1 MALAIGIDSYAHFKG
16 LSGATT
22 DAWAI
27 TAMLAQKGKFDVT
40 TIADPATGA
49 DLRAGIAKF
58 VAGLQPGDHVVIYYA
73 GHGIQSNGVNYL
85 VPPDLPASESSLPK
99 LALTVNALLA
109 DVGKKAPGV
118 TILILDACRDNP
130 LGGGGAAGL
139 ASMQSSQLGSNTW
152 IEFAAEANKTAA
164 DGKFMEQLIV
174 ELQKPG
180 LPINEVF
187 QNVRSRLNRVT
198 QGGQVTL
205 SLNKLEIN
213 FYFIPGEAVSAD
225 SALATLQ
232 RAAEALPQGD
242 LGQTRAVEALVGS
255 GRSLAGTDLLQGLP
269 LVKARLDGAQLS
281 TARMIGTNLNGAQL
295 QGADLSGAN
304 LAMTILNGADATK
317 ATFARASLIF
327 TEATGA
333 NFTGVNAED
342 SNWLAARA
350 DTGIFAGA
358 HLQRAGF
365 MFANLRGANF
375 NGAHLEGAFFVG
387 SDLTGATFEGATLDN
402 TDFTG
407 AIVSGVKLTPAQIKH
422 ACETTLDGLGP
433 GMFARSFGV
442 TITEVIPS
450 TRFDGGYEYRDF
462 LNKRYPFNLES
473 NGLPACRK
481 RELKE
486 RIWYPVW
493 SSSRGEQVKTDGGLN
508 ISQKLMQQ
516 AGRRASVR
524 DRVEQHF
531 AWLWKTQQGK

>member
-1 MALAIGIDSYAHFKG
+1 MALAIGIDSYTHFKG

-27 TAMLAQKGKFDVT
+27 TAVLAQKGKFDVT
-40 TIADPATGA
+40 TIVDPATGA
-49 DLRAGIAKF
+49 GLRAGIDKF
-58 VAGLQPGDHVVIYYA
+58 VAGLQAGDHVVIYYA
-73 GHGIQSNGVNYL
+73 GHGIQSKGVNYL
-85 VPPDLPASESSLPK
+85 VPPDMPANESSLVK
-99 LALTVNALLA
+99 MGLTVNALLA
-109 DVGKKAPGV
+109 EVGKKAPGV
-118 TILILDACRDNP
+118 TILMLDACRDNP
-130 LGGGGAAGL
+130 LGGGTGGL

-187 QNVRSRLNRVT
+187 QNVRGRLTRIT
-198 QGGQVTL
+198 QGSQVTL
-205 SLNKLEIN
+205 SINKLEIN

-242 LGQTRAVEALVGS
+242 LGQTRALEAMIGA

-269 LVKARLDGAQLS
+269 LIKATLDGADLS
-281 TARMIGTNLNGAQL
+281 TARMLGTNLDAARM
-295 QGADLSGAN
+295 QGANLSGAN
-304 LAMTILNGADATK
+304 LALTILNGVDATK

-327 TEATGA
+327 TDAKGA
-333 NFTGVNAED
+333 NFTGVHAED
-342 SNWLAARA
+342 TNWLAARA
-350 DTGIFAGA
+350 DEGIFAGA

-407 AIVSGVKLTPAQIKH
+407 AIVNGVKLTPTQIKQ

-442 TITEVIPS
+442 TVTEVIPS
-450 TRFDGGYEYRDF
+450 SRFDGGYEYRHF
-462 LNKRYPFNLES
+462 INKRYPFNLES

-493 SSSRGEQVKTDGGLN
+493 SSSRGEQVRADAGLN
-508 ISQKLMQQ
+508 ISQKLLQQ
-516 AGRRASVR
+516 AGRRASVT
-524 DRVEQHF
+524 DRVDQHF

>member
-22 DAWAI
+22 DAWALS
-27 TAMLAQKGKFDVT
+27 AVLAQKGKFDVT
-40 TIADPATGA
+40 TIVDPATGT

-85 VPPDLPASESSLPK
+85 VPPDLPASESSLSK
-99 LALTVNALLA
+99 IALTVNALLA
-109 DVGKKAPGV
+109 EVGKKSPGV
-118 TILILDACRDNP
+118 TVLILDACRDNP
-130 LGGGGAAGL
+130 LGGGTAGL
-139 ASMQSSQLGSNTW
+139 ASMQSGQLGSNTW

-187 QNVRSRLNRVT
+187 QNVRNRLNRVT
-198 QGGQVTL
+198 NGGQVTL

-213 FYFIPGEAVSAD
+213 FFFIPGEAVSAD

-242 LGQTRAVEALVGS
+242 LGQTRAVEALIGA

-269 LVKARLDGAQLS
+269 LIKAQLDGAQLS
-281 TARMIGTNLNGAQL
+281 TARMLGTNLNGARL
-295 QGADLSGAN
+295 HGANLSGAN
-304 LAMTILNGADATK
+304 LAMTTFSQVDATK
-317 ATFARASLIF
+317 ATFAGASLTF
-327 TEATGA
+327 TDATRA
-333 NFTGVNAED
+333 NFTEVHAED
-342 SNWLAARA
+342 SNWFAALAEKSL
-350 DTGIFAGA
+350 FAGA

-407 AIVSGVKLTPAQIKH
+407 AIVSGVKLTPTQLKN

-442 TITEVIPS
+442 TIIEVIPNS
-450 TRFDGGYEYRDF
+450 RFDGGYEYRDF

-486 RIWYPVW
+486 RIWYPIW
-493 SSSRGEQVKTDGGLN
+493 SSSRGEQVKTDAGLS

-524 DRVEQHF
+524 DRVDQHF